1 MHLVKVISNICY
13 LGFSIKMY
21 LKNQKLIISSSITF
35 KKNTTNAFRNF
46 FFDPNKAGLFAD
58 VFF

>member
-1 MHLVKVISNICY
+1 MHLVKVISNI
-13 LGFSIKMY
+13 GFSIKMY